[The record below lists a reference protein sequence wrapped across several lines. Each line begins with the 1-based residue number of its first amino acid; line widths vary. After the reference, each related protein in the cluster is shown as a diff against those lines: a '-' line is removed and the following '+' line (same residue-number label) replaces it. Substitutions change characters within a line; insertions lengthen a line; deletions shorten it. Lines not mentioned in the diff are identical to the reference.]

1 MQIDQADSTDWISF
15 LPSNQMEEI
24 SADPEALGAKPK
36 TFNQHGTAEKTKNHL
51 GTMTNCK
58 AY

>member
-24 SADPEALGAKPK
+24 TADPEALGAKPK
-36 TFNQHGTAEKTKNHL
+36 TFNQHGTAEKTKNH
-51 GTMTNCK
+51 
-58 AY
+58 